1 MSTRTLGKYRLIAE
15 LGRGG
20 MAEVYLAVSGAPLN
34 FTKLVVIKKLRE
46 HLAGDMDFVTMLVDE
61 ARIAARL
68 NHPNLVQTLEM
79 GEADGEYFLTMEY
92 LDGQPL
98 HRLLHRAK
106 GRVPLNVHLTILSDV
121 LRGIDYAHNLKDYD
135 GTPLD
140 IVHRDV
146 TPHNVFVTYEGLT
159 KVVDFGIAKAAGRI
173 SETRHGVVKGKTAY
187 MALEQ
192 ALGRHIDRR
201 VDVFAVG
208 VMIYE
213 AAIKG
218 RMWKGVPDTDIVRRL
233 VSGQVPSSPKNVVP
247 TVDDELDAICQ
258 RALAP
263 RADDRYQTAA
273 ELQADL
279 DVYLTRIG
287 RATRDDVSAVM
298 TSVFAETRAST
309 NAIIEKQLAAL
320 KDLARRGSM
329 DDIRR
334 TGGGGAR
341 PDIMSSGSAPR
352 SEAPPE
358 SVVPI
363 TPPMQQ
369 RPPQQQQPQ
378 HPHHP
383 HSQHSQH
390 SQQSQ
395 QQPYYPGARPV
406 HGPPPMA
413 PRVDPVSIVRAN
425 PASFLP
431 LIIVTVV
438 LAVASAL
445 ATVTAVTM
453 LTNRDGSKVPPP
465 PPTAAKKETVTVTLR
480 ATPLETHFT
489 VDDGPPL
496 ENPYVG
502 TFEADGKP
510 HRIRADAPGFIPQV
524 TTATFDRDV
533 SLRLSLAAARPVP
546 STAPSHK
553 K

>member
-1 MSTRTLGKYRLIAE
+1 
-15 LGRGG
+15 

-79 GEADGEYFLTMEY
+79 GDADGEYFLTMEY

-135 GTPLD
+135 GSPLD
-140 IVHRDV
+140 IIHRDV

-192 ALGRHIDRR
+192 ALGRPIDRR
-201 VDVFAVG
+201 VDVYAVG

-233 VSGQVPSSPKNVVP
+233 VSGQVPSSPKAVVP
-247 TVDDELDAICQ
+247 SVDDELDAICE

-263 RADDRYQTAA
+263 RADDRYSTAA

-279 DVYLTRIG
+279 DGYLSRIG
-287 RATRDDVSAVM
+287 RATRDDISRVM
-298 TSVFAETRAST
+298 TTVFAETRAST

-329 DDIRR
+329 DDVLRK
-334 TGGGGAR
+334 TGGAGGR
-341 PDIMSSGSAPR
+341 PDMSSSSAPR
-352 SEAPPE
+352 SERAPGSIAPVSAAPGAAMMHRAVPPAPPA
-358 SVVPI
+358 PQLL
-363 TPPMQQ
+363 PAQPQP
-369 RPPQQQQPQ
+369 PPQPM
-378 HPHHP
+378 
-383 HSQHSQH
+383 
-390 SQQSQ
+390 
-395 QQPYYPGARPV
+395 
-406 HGPPPMA
+406 PP
-413 PRVDPVSIVRAN
+413 PRVDPVSLVRAN
-425 PASFLP
+425 PANFLP

-445 ATVTAVTM
+445 ATVTAVM
-453 LTNRDGSKVPPP
+453 VLANREGSTRPQT
-465 PPTAAKKETVTVTLR
+465 PPTVAKKESVTVTLR
-480 ATPLETHFT
+480 ATPLETRFT

-510 HRIRADAPGFIPQV
+510 HRIRADAPGFVPQV

-533 SLRLSLAAARPVP
+533 SLRLSLASARP
-546 STAPSHK
+546 APSAAPPHK